1 MNYDC
6 FISRFTDAVAMSGN
20 IALALDC
27 GRYTPGDFE
36 GNLSMITESIR
47 KAVASGCDIIC
58 FPEACITGYSTTNVF
73 TVSEDS
79 DCLKAL
85 SDISKEITVVIGA
98 FEKADKDFITQFVF
112 FDGRIIGRYR
122 KTHLGMNETIFEAG
136 NILQV
141 FEADGYRMGIQ
152 LCWEIHFPQITAKY
166 RNQDAILILNP
177 TASGLP
183 PERRMSLW
191 RKVIPARADD
201 NRLFYAA
208 CNSDGSSVLC
218 CGPDGSE
225 IEGKEIGE
233 HLFRYDLDLSKVEK
247 YRVPE
252 ETMRNIDY
260 PKHFRPEL
268 YDLE

>member
-1 MNYDC
+1 
-6 FISRFTDAVAMSGN
+6 MSEI

-27 GRYTPGDFE
+27 GRYTPGDIE
-36 GNLSMITESIR
+36 GNLSIITESIR

-58 FPEACITGYSTTNVF
+58 FPEACITGYSSKDIF
-73 TVSEDS
+73 TITEDS
-79 DCLKAL
+79 ECMKAL
-85 SDISKEITVVIGA
+85 SDISREITIVVGG
-98 FEKADKDFITQFVF
+98 FEKADKDFITQFVLS
-112 FDGRIIGRYR
+112 DGRIIGRYR
-122 KTHLGMNETIFEAG
+122 KTHLGMNETMFEAG

-152 LCWEIHFPQITAKY
+152 LCWEVHFPQITAKY

-208 CNSDGSSVLC
+208 CNCDGSSVLC

-233 HLFRYDLDLSKVEK
+233 HLFRYDLDLSLVER
-247 YRVPE
+247 YRTPE
-252 ETMRNIDY
+252 ETMKNIDY

>member
-1 MNYDC
+1 
-6 FISRFTDAVAMSGN
+6 MSGN

-27 GRYTPGDFE
+27 GIYNPGDIDW
-36 GNLSMITESIR
+36 NISAITGSIR
-47 KAVASGCDIIC
+47 KAIDSGCDIIC
-58 FPEACITGYSTTNVF
+58 FPEACITGYSTKDVLTI
-73 TVSEDS
+73 TEES
-79 DCLKAL
+79 DCIIAL
-85 SDISKEITVVIGA
+85 SELSKDITIIAGG

-112 FDGRIIGRYR
+112 SDGRIAGRYR
-122 KTHLGMNETIFEAG
+122 KTHLGMNETMFEAG

-152 LCWEIHFPQITAKY
+152 LCWEVHFPQITAKY
-166 RNQDAILILNP
+166 RSQDAILILNP
-177 TASGLP
+177 TASGLSP
-183 PERRMSLW
+183 DRRMSLW

-201 NRLFYAA
+201 NRLYYAA

-225 IEGKEIGE
+225 IEWKEIGE
-233 HLFRYDLDLSKVEK
+233 HLFRYDLDLSLVER
-247 YRVPE
+247 YRTPE

-268 YDLE
+268 YEL

>member
-1 MNYDC
+1 M
-6 FISRFTDAVAMSGN
+6 TGN

-27 GRYTPGDFE
+27 GRYNPGDIDW
-36 GNLSMITESIR
+36 NISAITGSIR
-47 KAVASGCDIIC
+47 KAIDSGCDIIC
-58 FPEACITGYSTTNVF
+58 FPEACITGYSTKDVF
-73 TVSEDS
+73 TITEES
-79 DCLKAL
+79 DCIIAL
-85 SDISKEITVVIGA
+85 SELSKDITIIAGG

-112 FDGRIIGRYR
+112 SDGRIAGRYR
-122 KTHLGMNETIFEAG
+122 KTHLGMNETMFEAG

-152 LCWEIHFPQITAKY
+152 LCWEVHFPQITAKY
-166 RNQDAILILNP
+166 RSQDAILILNP
-177 TASGLP
+177 TASGLSP
-183 PERRMSLW
+183 DRRMSLW

-201 NRLFYAA
+201 NILYYAA

-233 HLFRYDLDLSKVEK
+233 HLFRFDLDLSLVER
-247 YRVPE
+247 YRTPE

-268 YDLE
+268 YEL

>member
-1 MNYDC
+1 
-6 FISRFTDAVAMSGN
+6 MSDN

-27 GRYTPGDFE
+27 SRYNPGDIDW
-36 GNLSMITESIR
+36 NISMITGSIR
-47 KAVASGCDIIC
+47 KAVDSGCDIIC
-58 FPEACITGYSTTNVF
+58 FPEACITGYSTKEIF
-73 TVSEDS
+73 TISEDS
-79 DCLKAL
+79 DCIGAL
-85 SDISKEITVVIGA
+85 SELSKDITVVVGG
-98 FEKADKDFITQFVF
+98 FEKGEKDFITQYVF
-112 FDGRIIGRYR
+112 SDGRIVGRYR
-122 KTHLGMNETIFEAG
+122 KTHLGMNETMFEAG
-136 NILQV
+136 NLLQV

-152 LCWEIHFPQITAKY
+152 LCWEVHFPQITAKY
-166 RNQDAILILNP
+166 RNQGAILILNP

-208 CNSDGSSVLC
+208 CNCDGSSVLC

-233 HLFRYDLDLSKVEK
+233 HLFRYDLDLSLIEK
-247 YRVPE
+247 YRTPE